1 MNENN
6 LVPLQSLPEKQRKAI
21 AKKGGKASGKARREK
36 LNFQKAAQTILEA
49 DFYSKDEGRVLT
61 GYEAIALKMFLKALE
76 GNSKAAE
83 FLRDTAGESPKNYP
97 KELGNAP
104 IIIDDIGNNEP
115 KKHFQFTVV
124 HPQSVTQQAIQ
135 KWIEQFN
142 RDDKKPLTQE
152 QEFKKLKELRDE
164 LLKADE
170 AEKSAQDD

>member
-1 MNENN
+1 MNNNN

-49 DFYSKDEGRVLT
+49 DFYSKDEGRILT
-61 GYEAIALKMFLKALE
+61 GYEAITLKMFMQALE
-76 GNSKAAE
+76 GNRYAAE

-104 IIIDDIGNNEP
+104 IIIDNIGNEP
-115 KKHFQFTVV
+115 TKKFEFEVV

-142 RDDKKPLTQE
+142 RDDKKPLTQA
-152 QEFKKLKELRDE
+152 QEFKQLKQLRDE

-170 AEKSAQDD
+170 AENNKQDD

>member
-6 LVPLQSLPEKQRKAI
+6 LVPLQSLSEKQRKEI
-21 AKKGGKASGKARREK
+21 ARKGGKASGKARREK

-97 KELGNAP
+97 AQLGNAP
-104 IIIDDIGNNEP
+104 VIIDNIGNEP
-115 KKHFQFTVV
+115 TKRFEFTVV
-124 HPQSVTQQAIQ
+124 QPKSVTQEAVK
-135 KWIEQFN
+135 KWIEKFN
-142 RDDKKPLTQE
+142 KDENKPLTQA

>member
-1 MNENN
+1 MNNNN
-6 LVPLQSLPEKQRKAI
+6 LVPLQTLSEKQRKEI
-21 AKKGGKASGKARREK
+21 ARKGGKASGKARREK
-36 LNFQKAAQTILEA
+36 LNFQRAAQTILEA

-97 KELGNAP
+97 AQLGNAP
-104 IIIDDIGNNEP
+104 VIIDNIGNEP
-115 KKHFQFTVV
+115 TKRFEFTVV
-124 HPQSVTQQAIQ
+124 QPKSVTQEAVK
-135 KWIEQFN
+135 KWIEKFN
-142 RDDKKPLTQE
+142 KDANKPLTQA

>member
-1 MNENN
+1 MNNNN

-21 AKKGGKASGKARREK
+21 AKKGGQASGKALREK

-97 KELGNAP
+97 AQLGNAP
-104 IIIDDIGNNEP
+104 VIIDNIGNEP
-115 KKHFQFTVV
+115 TKRFEFTVV
-124 HPQSVTQQAIQ
+124 QPKSVTQEAVK
-135 KWIEQFN
+135 KWIEKFN
-142 RDDKKPLTQE
+142 KDENKPLTQA
-152 QEFKKLKELRDE
+152 QEFKKLKIDCKEFGVMI
-164 LLKADE
+164 
-170 AEKSAQDD
+170 

>member
-21 AKKGGKASGKARREK
+21 AKKGGQASGKARREK

-97 KELGNAP
+97 AQLGNAP
-104 IIIDDIGNNEP
+104 VIIDNIGNEP
-115 KKHFQFTVV
+115 TKRFEFTVV
-124 HPQSVTQQAIQ
+124 QPKSVTQEAVK

-142 RDDKKPLTQE
+142 RDGNKPLTQA

-170 AEKSAQDD
+170 ADKSKQDD

>member
-21 AKKGGKASGKARREK
+21 AKKGGQASGKARREK

-61 GYEAIALKMFLKALE
+61 GYEAIALKMFVKALE

-97 KELGNAP
+97 AQLGNAP
-104 IIIDDIGNNEP
+104 IIIDNIGNEP
-115 KKHFQFTVV
+115 TKKFEFEVV

-142 RDDKKPLTQE
+142 RDDKKPLTQA
-152 QEFKKLKELRDE
+152 QEFKQLKQLRDE

-170 AEKSAQDD
+170 AENNKQDD